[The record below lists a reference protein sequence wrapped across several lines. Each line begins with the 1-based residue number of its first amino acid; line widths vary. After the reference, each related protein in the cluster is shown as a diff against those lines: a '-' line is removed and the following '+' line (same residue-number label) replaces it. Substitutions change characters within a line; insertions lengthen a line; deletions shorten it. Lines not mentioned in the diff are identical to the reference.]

1 MPCLEPTRRKHC
13 TVASVIM
20 SHQRS
25 QHLRCTS
32 SDVSSTQLPAS
43 PRFSYLQLLKIK
55 TSSQQLDQNFSRSFP
70 RFCCPEDQ
78 DLPGSAL
85 LWAPTR
91 TGTFRH
97 LVLLQVEAQIWP
109 GPTSDRM
116 RTGGLQSPLAR
127 FKRHGPKGIKSA
139 STTPLSMCS
148 DLSWNKCFVATSVTS
163 AGYPLKDC
171 LLHHLLWSRSL
182 PQQVTIVNLGISDS

>member
-13 TVASVIM
+13 IVASVIM

-43 PRFSYLQLLKIK
+43 PCFSYLQLLKIK

-78 DLPGSAL
+78 DLPSSAL

-97 LVLLQVEAQIWP
+97 LVLLTWFC
-109 GPTSDRM
+109 SRLK
-116 RTGGLQSPLAR
+116 RRYGL
-127 FKRHGPKGIKSA
+127 G
-139 STTPLSMCS
+139 
-148 DLSWNKCFVATSVTS
+148 
-163 AGYPLKDC
+163 
-171 LLHHLLWSRSL
+171 
-182 PQQVTIVNLGISDS
+182 QQVTGCVLEVCKALWHVSKGMVQKGSKVPPQLHYQCAVTCPGINVLWQHLLLQQAIHLRIVFFITFCGLVLCLNR